1 MTLPNTKLRA
11 EHWKSPH
18 FIFCILK
25 AQDGNPELLHLL
37 RRERIEPGVRLQI
50 VEGES
55 GVPPGEVKEE
65 LNLEHG
71 TDLVNV
77 QNRND
82 IWKKAN
88 SESINLFIMID
99 PLINDH
105 AVEDSW

>member
-1 MTLPNTKLRA
+1 M
-11 EHWKSPH
+11 
-18 FIFCILK
+18 
-25 AQDGNPELLHLL
+25 
-37 RRERIEPGVRLQI
+37 
-50 VEGES
+50 
-55 GVPPGEVKEE
+55 KEE

-105 AVEDSW
+105 AVEDS